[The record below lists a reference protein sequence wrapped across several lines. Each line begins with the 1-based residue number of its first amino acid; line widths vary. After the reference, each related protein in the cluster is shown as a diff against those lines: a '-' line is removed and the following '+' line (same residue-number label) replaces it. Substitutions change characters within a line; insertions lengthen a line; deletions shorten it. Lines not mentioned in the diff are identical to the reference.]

1 MEENMELNKNLEQVS
16 EDISDEK
23 KTDNDK
29 PVKNSKV
36 KRFINDV
43 LDIAESTLATVFVMI
58 MVFTYLL
65 HPVNVVGDSMNPTLK
80 EADRILMTT
89 VYTKLKYGDIVI
101 INNDAVYDIDAN
113 GDPYNVNLQNN
124 PLNECIIKRIIACGG
139 QKININNSDPDRSKW
154 TVELDGKVI
163 DEPYIASNAYTAKNG
178 CFDGKFPFTVPE
190 GYYFVM
196 GDNRTNSS
204 DSRSAYVGLIK
215 KDQIYGKAL
224 VRYAPFGDFKFLIN
238 SYEESAED

>member
-1 MEENMELNKNLEQVS
+1 MEENMELNKNIEQGA
-16 EDISDEK
+16 EDVSDEK
-23 KTDNDK
+23 EIDNEK
-29 PVKNSKV
+29 PAKNSQSK
-36 KRFINDV
+36 KLLNDI

-65 HPVNVVGDSMNPTLK
+65 HPVNVMGDSMNPTLSDQ
-80 EADRILMTT
+80 DRILMTT
-89 VYTKLKYGDIVI
+89 VYTNLKYGDIVI

-113 GDPYNVNLQNN
+113 GEAYNVNLKDN
-124 PLNECIIKRIIACGG
+124 PLDECIIKRIIACGG
-139 QKININNSDPDRSKW
+139 QEININNSDPDKNKW
-154 TVELDGKVI
+154 TVEIDGKAV
-163 DEPYIASNAYTAKNG
+163 DEPYILNGAYTAKKG

-215 KDQIYGKAL
+215 KEQIYGKAL
-224 VRYAPFGDFKFLIN
+224 VRYAPFGDFKFLMN
-238 SYEESAED
+238 SYKESAED